1 MAILASHTARIP
13 KTDGLLARAG
23 ELCGMI
29 GASYLSPFFPFV
41 LGFALWRYLRPQL
54 QTGDRSVLTR
64 NNRGSDSRSR
74 FRNDA
79 EAAGL
84 QRVCENSALVPKGR
98 LNLAQDDSPGCGV
111 VCRAC
116 SAVWK

>member
-41 LGFALWRYLRPQL
+41 LGFALWQYLRPQL
-54 QTGDRSVLTR
+54 QTGDRSVLR
-64 NNRGSDSRSR
+64 NNR
-74 FRNDA
+74 
-79 EAAGL
+79 EM
-84 QRVCENSALVPKGR
+84 PI
-98 LNLAQDDSPGCGV
+98 
-111 VCRAC
+111 
-116 SAVWK
+116 

>member
-1 MAILASHTARIP
+1 MAFLASCSARIP

-23 ELCGMI
+23 EFCGMI
-29 GASYLSPFFPFV
+29 GASYISPFFPFV

-64 NNRGSDSRSR
+64 NNGVSASSSR
-74 FRNDA
+74 FRHDV

-84 QRVCENSALVPKGR
+84 RG
-98 LNLAQDDSPGCGV
+98 QD
-111 VCRAC
+111 
-116 SAVWK
+116 